1 MKKLIT
7 ILTIYFITTNILFA
21 GEKKCSG
28 MKKLSKE
35 YLTCTA
41 KNIKEGATK
50 KTQQIKEDTS
60 NKTEQIK
67 NGVKKIGNK
76 VKSKIKK
83 KE

>member
-21 GEKKCSG
+21 GEKKCTG

-35 YLTCTA
+35 YLACTA
-41 KNIKEGATK
+41 KNIKEGAAK
-50 KTQQIKEDTS
+50 KTQQIKEGAAK
-60 NKTEQIK
+60 KTEQIK
-67 NGVKKIGNK
+67 DSAKKIGNK

>member
-7 ILTIYFITTNILFA
+7 ILTVYFISTNILFA
-21 GEKKCSG
+21 EEKKCAG

-35 YLTCTA
+35 YLVCKA
-41 KNIKEGATK
+41 KNIKEGAAK
-50 KTQQIKEDTS
+50 KTQQIKEDTTK
-60 NKTEQIK
+60 KTEQIK